1 MRERESVV
9 FLFLFTP
16 NNRDFKVIHCGVQAL
31 GTSRNVSGVSRSSR
45 GLWVRVEM
53 CQAFDALRDN
63 NVAMSSFRPV
73 L

>member
-16 NNRDFKVIHCGVQAL
+16 NNRDFKVIHCGAQAL

-45 GLWVRVEM
+45 AGSGY
-53 CQAFDALRDN
+53 D
-63 NVAMSSFRPV
+63 
-73 L
+73 